1 MLTPLQ
7 SLTLVRGPCP
17 GEYVRTCCGS
27 PTKALAT
34 LGNDHKDNMASM
46 TNLANL
52 LQQLGRLEEAEA
64 LSAEAEALGGIRG

>member
-1 MLTPLQ
+1 M
-7 SLTLVRGPCP
+7 
-17 GEYVRTCCGS
+17 
-27 PTKALAT
+27 AT
-34 LGNDHKDNMASM
+34 LGNDHKDNLASM